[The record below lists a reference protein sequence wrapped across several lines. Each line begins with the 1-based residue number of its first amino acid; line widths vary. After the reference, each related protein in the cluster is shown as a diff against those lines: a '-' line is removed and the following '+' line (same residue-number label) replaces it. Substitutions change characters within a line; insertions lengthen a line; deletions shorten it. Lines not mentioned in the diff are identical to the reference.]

1 MDTKEYLNILM
12 TIIGGL
18 LSLVGFL
25 VWRILHRIEN
35 KLEELHDMSHSCRE
49 TLPERF
55 MTREENKKFDFEF
68 NRIWNAV
75 NFHEHDQDGN
85 VIRLT

>member
-1 MDTKEYLNILM
+1 MEPKEFLNLFI

-25 VWRILHRIEN
+25 VWRILHRIEAR
-35 KLEELHDMSHSCRE
+35 LEDLHEMTHSCRE

-55 MTREENKKFDFEF
+55 LSRNEHSQYQNEFDKVWEA
-68 NRIWNAV
+68 I
-75 NFHEHDQDGN
+75 NFHEHNQNGR
-85 VIRLT
+85 VIRS